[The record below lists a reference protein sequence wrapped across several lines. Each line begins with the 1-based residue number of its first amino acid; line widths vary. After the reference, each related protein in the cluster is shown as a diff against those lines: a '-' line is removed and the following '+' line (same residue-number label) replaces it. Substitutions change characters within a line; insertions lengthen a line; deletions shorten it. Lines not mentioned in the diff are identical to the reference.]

1 VVIDE
6 EGSGM
11 DGTQLIVGF
20 VGLGDMGGAMAT
32 TMSRAGIPLV
42 GFDVRTQ
49 ARDQHVS
56 DGGAAADSLAEVVE
70 KADVVSICVV
80 NDEQTLGLV
89 TGPDGVLALS
99 DTPRILVVH
108 STVTPQTM
116 EAIDRA
122 AAEKGWRV
130 VAAQVTGGRMAA
142 EKGELTL
149 MVSGKDEAVEP
160 CRQMFGTVGGHIFY
174 LGEEIGLGAVA
185 KLCTNLM
192 ANIINLATIESAKLA
207 RAYGLD
213 EKTLMEVAAVS
224 TGRSWWVS
232 NWGFTDK
239 LLLNHRLAGGFGIL
253 DLFTKDFWHAV
264 EAGRARETALPL
276 TAAAGGAGPM
286 ILAERLKLITD
297 RKETE

>member
-1 VVIDE
+1 MG
-6 EGSGM
+6 GSQP
-11 DGTQLIVGF
+11 TVGF
-20 VGLGDMGGAMAT
+20 IGLGDMGGAMAT
-32 TMSRAGIPLV
+32 TLSRAGIPLV
-42 GFDVRTQ
+42 GFDARAQ
-49 ARDQHVS
+49 AREQHVA
-56 DGGAAADSLAEVVE
+56 DGGIAADSLAELV
-70 KADVVSICVV
+70 KKSDVISICVV

-89 TGPDGVLALS
+89 TDPEGILEIADS
-99 DTPRILVVH
+99 PRTLVVH

-116 EAIDRA
+116 ETVDRA
-122 AAEKGWRV
+122 AAEQGWRV

-149 MVSGKDEAVEP
+149 MVSGPGGAVEF
-160 CRQMFGTVGGHIFY
+160 CRPIFEAVGGHVFY
-174 LGEEIGLGAVA
+174 LGEEVGLGAVA

-192 ANIINLATIESAKLA
+192 ANIINLATIESVKLA
-207 RAYGLD
+207 SAYGLD
-213 EKTLMEVAAVS
+213 EEKLMAVASES

-232 NWGFTDK
+232 NWGFTDN

-286 ILAERLKLITD
+286 ILAERLRLITE
-297 RKETE
+297 RNESA